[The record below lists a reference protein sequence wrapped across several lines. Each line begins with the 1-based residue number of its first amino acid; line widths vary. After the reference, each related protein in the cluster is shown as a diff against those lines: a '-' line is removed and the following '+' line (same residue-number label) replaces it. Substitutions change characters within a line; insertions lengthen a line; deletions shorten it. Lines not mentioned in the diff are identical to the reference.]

1 MELIASQE
9 TGIVMFHLRDDVLCW
24 FWFLDYFKNQRTV
37 SSGSLSKNQN
47 QRTTGPG
54 YFKNLKRTG
63 SFQER
68 ISQVSKAVIWPVI

>member
-9 TGIVMFHLRDDVLCW
+9 TGIVMFHLRDDVLGW
-24 FWFLDYFKNQRTV
+24 FWFLEYFKNQRTV

-47 QRTTGPG
+47 QRTTDPG
-54 YFKNLKRTG
+54 YLKTLKRTG

-68 ISQVSKAVIWPVI
+68 ITHLWPAVIWPVI